1 MSKPTEIEIKKA
13 QQWKHCPF
21 CKGRDF
27 RATFEL
33 AERGFWIG
41 ARDGVVWEKRDKDT
55 IETVECQICGEEI
68 PEEVWK
74 KHWGLEG

>member
-1 MSKPTEIEIKKA
+1 MPEPTKIEIKKA

-27 RATFEL
+27 HATFGH
-33 AERGFWIG
+33 AERNFWIG
-41 ARDGVVWEKRDKDT
+41 ARDGVIWEKRDKDI
-55 IETVECQICGEEI
+55 IETVICNICGEEI

-74 KHWGLEG
+74 KYWGLEG